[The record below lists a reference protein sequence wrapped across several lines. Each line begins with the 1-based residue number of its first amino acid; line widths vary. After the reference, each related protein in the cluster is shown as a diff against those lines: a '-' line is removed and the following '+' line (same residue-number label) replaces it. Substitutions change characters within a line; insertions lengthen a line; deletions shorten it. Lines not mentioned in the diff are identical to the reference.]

1 MVNNTY
7 RVSISKG
14 MKEEQIVTDC
24 SSSKPLI
31 LVCFLFFKFYF
42 SSLLRM

>member
-1 MVNNTY
+1 MVNNTC

-14 MKEEQIVTDC
+14 MKIEEIVTDC
-24 SSSKPLI
+24 ASSKPLI
-31 LVCFLFFKFYF
+31 SVCFLFKFYF